1 MILGVKDL
9 LVQEVDPEQPLLW
22 AQRVWMD
29 CLGSL
34 VFREPQ
40 EEMEIAQE
48 EDDGEN
54 KVVSEDIDSA
64 PIETDT
70 KEENTNK
77 DEADI
82 TE

>member
-40 EEMEIAQE
+40 EEMEHQGYLGQRGSLALERMERLVRRVREVYQ
-48 EDDGEN
+48 DR
-54 KVVSEDIDSA
+54 
-64 PIETDT
+64 
-70 KEENTNK
+70 
-77 DEADI
+77 
-82 TE
+82 